1 MALRRGRAVR
11 LHYCEKCQ
19 VIELGPTEAFS
30 DLRTLRVV
38 PPGTKDDTRARPP
51 GVPPSSSSA
60 VAGSGRALQRRRA
73 KGSGAMS
80 SPRIAIIYPPT
91 CDPTAPYLAVP
102 MLTGFLRA
110 HGVDVLPI
118 DANLEAFD
126 ALLSPER
133 MTLEKERLEAR
144 LGELDRRAS
153 LTHEAQLEYAAL
165 ARARGDAHAVP
176 EGIATAKAVF
186 RDEVRFFDPDAYASA
201 VATIE
206 AALRVVS
213 ATYHPLHLDFTAYRT
228 PFGLTTIEEIERA
241 SGPESDP
248 FHTYVTETL
257 VPRLREANVDVVG
270 LSVCFPGQLQPAY
283 AFALA
288 IKKALP
294 HVHVTCG
301 GPGITQ
307 MLIRLSGQRL
317 ARALG
322 PFDTACVFE
331 GERTLLALVRALEE
345 KKPLREIPN
354 VVVRDRLLGARWL
367 AGHGMEDLKALPS
380 PDFDGLPLDRYLAPR
395 LVLPYDPTRGC
406 YWGKCTF
413 CHYGLA
419 EVGTATYR
427 ERDVVTAVGHLRAL
441 SEKYGTRNF
450 YLSQDSVAPKTI
462 VKLSEAIVAAGLEIR
477 WATDLKPEK
486 YMTEERAALL
496 ARAGAVACALGVESA
511 SPRVL
516 ELIDKG
522 APPSVVS
529 DVIDRL
535 SGSGIAAE
543 AMCFTEFPTETAD
556 EALETLDFLAERED
570 KVAVYIV
577 GEFGLTHG
585 SLVAQSPERFGIAE
599 TWELE
604 GDHLGLG
611 IFFAPERPWKSD
623 DERADVD
630 AALSELSS
638 GWALRTYPWAGAVS
652 TAHTVLYYERFGPNV
667 FKDLARR
674 GMDERILGA
683 KRFEASLRFDPA
695 QCARAGERDAAIWST
710 LVNDERRV
718 SRAAYVEHAA
728 TLPELRPRSVRVA
741 FDAGFEPERVKG
753 RRPSHAPNAART

>member
-1 MALRRGRAVR
+1 M
-11 LHYCEKCQ
+11 
-19 VIELGPTEAFS
+19 
-30 DLRTLRVV
+30 
-38 PPGTKDDTRARPP
+38 
-51 GVPPSSSSA
+51 
-60 VAGSGRALQRRRA
+60 VA
-73 KGSGAMS
+73 
-80 SPRIAIIYPPT
+80 PRIALVYPPT

-110 HGVDVLPI
+110 NGVDVLPI

-133 MTLEKERLEAR
+133 MTLERDRLESR
-144 LGELDRRAS
+144 LAELDRRSS
-153 LTHEAQLEYAAL
+153 LGHEAQLEYAAL

-176 EGIATAKAVF
+176 AGIAEAK
-186 RDEVRFFDPDAYASA
+186 RILRSEETFFDPDAYASA
-201 VATIE
+201 VVTID
-206 AALRVVS
+206 ASLRVVS
-213 ATYHPLHLDFTAYRT
+213 ATHHPVHLDFTAYRT
-228 PFGLTTIEEIERA
+228 PFGLTTVAEIERS
-241 SGPESDP
+241 SGPERDP
-248 FHTYVTETL
+248 FHAYVTETL
-257 VPRLREANVDVVG
+257 IPRLREANVGVVG
-270 LSVCFPGQLQPAY
+270 ISVCFPGQLQPAY

-294 HVHVTCG
+294 DVHVTCG

-317 ARALG
+317 AHALG
-322 PFDTACVFE
+322 PFDSACVFE
-331 GERTLLALVRALEE
+331 GERTLLALVQALEA
-345 KKPLREIPN
+345 KRPLREIAN
-354 VVVRDRLLGARWL
+354 VVVRDRLMGARWL
-367 AGHGMEDLKALPS
+367 SGHGMEDLKTLTA
-380 PDFDGLPLDRYLAPR
+380 PDFDGLPLERYFAPR
-395 LVLPYDPTRGC
+395 SQIVLPYDPTRGC

-419 EVGTATYR
+419 EVGTAAYR
-427 ERDVVTAVGHLRAL
+427 ERDVAVAVGHLRAL
-441 SEKYGTRNF
+441 SEKYGTRHF

-462 VKLSEAIVAAGLEIR
+462 VKLSQAIIAAGLDIR

-486 YMTEERAALL
+486 YMTPERADVL
-496 ARAGAVACALGVESA
+496 AQAGAVACALGVESA

-535 SGSGIAAE
+535 SSAGIAAE

-556 EALETLDFLAERED
+556 EALETLEFLRERED

-611 IFFAPERPWKSD
+611 IFFAPESPWKT
-623 DERADVD
+623 DEERGDVD

-638 GWALRTYPWAGAVS
+638 GWALRPYPWAGAVS
-652 TAHTVLYYERFGPNV
+652 TAHTVLYYERFGPHV
-667 FKDLARR
+667 FKELAAR
-674 GMDERILGA
+674 GLRERIFGA
-683 KRFEASLRFDPA
+683 KQFEADLRFDPA
-695 QCARAGERDAAIWST
+695 QCGRAAARDAEIWST
-710 LVNDERRV
+710 LVHDERRI
-718 SRAAYVEHAA
+718 SRSAYEEHAA
-728 TLPELRPRSVRVA
+728 TMPSLRPRTVRIA
-741 FDAGFEPERVKG
+741 FGAGAEPTRVKG
-753 RRPSHAPNAART
+753 RRPSHSPNAARA